1 MESSEKLAAP
11 SKSRHRYEPMPSTL
25 GSPHPQAQAAREH
38 LEVVTSAADR
48 LYQHHRS
55 DDKYW
60 AQIRYAQQLLCRSI
74 GTELAINEASRQQV
88 LEPLFRDALDAQ
100 EADRMSA
107 ITMMSVLNELVTRM
121 DGEMLQR
128 RASSPAPVTPKN
140 AGKRARQ
147 GSPMSEDRDSADEL
161 MGDTEAIAQMSLA
174 SPAPGRTSHAVDSPP
189 MTPPR
194 TPQRPQ
200 RRFRGAFSASPSRD
214 FSLVPC
220 TPDRAPRPGFVAQTP
235 EPIRRRPALLASP
248 EPSGK
253 DEDLASKSR
262 KKLRLPPFPAAGT
275 ALRDVANVVS

>member
-11 SKSRHRYEPMPSTL
+11 SKSRHRACEPMPSIL

-38 LEVVTSAADR
+38 LEVVASAADR

-88 LEPLFRDALDAQ
+88 LEPLFRDVLDAQ

-161 MGDTEAIAQMSLA
+161 MGDAEAIAQMSLA
-174 SPAPGRTSHAVDSPP
+174 SPAPGRHAVDSPP

-214 FSLVPC
+214 FSFVPC
-220 TPDRAPRPGFVAQTP
+220 TPDRAPRQGFVAQTP
-235 EPIRRRPALLASP
+235 EPIRRRPTLLASP

-262 KKLRLPPFPAAGT
+262 KKLRLPPFPAAGS
-275 ALRDVANVVS
+275 ALRDVANAVS